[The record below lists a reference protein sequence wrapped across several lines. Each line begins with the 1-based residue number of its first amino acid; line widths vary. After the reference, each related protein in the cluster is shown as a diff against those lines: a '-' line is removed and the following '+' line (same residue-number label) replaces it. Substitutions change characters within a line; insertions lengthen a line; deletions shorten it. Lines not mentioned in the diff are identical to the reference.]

1 MIIRRYTP
9 ADCAAILLLFH
20 DTVHTINALDYSAD
34 QLAVWA
40 PKTADAARWNASL
53 SAHTSVVA
61 EEDGCILGFGDIDGD
76 YLDRL
81 YVHKDAQ
88 RRGIAT
94 AIADALETAARE
106 QQKATVTVHSSLTAK
121 PFFEKRGYRV
131 LRAQQVERGGIL
143 LPNFVM
149 CKPLSQTV

>member
-1 MIIRRYTP
+1 MTIRRYTP
-9 ADCAAILLLFH
+9 ADCAAILQLFY
-20 DTVHTINALDYSAD
+20 DTVHTVNARDYSAE

-40 PKTADAARWNASL
+40 PETADAVRWNASL

-61 EEDGCILGFGDIDGD
+61 EEEGRLLGFGDLDGD

-94 AIADALETAARE
+94 AIADALEAAAQE
-106 QQKATVTVHSSLTAK
+106 QQQTTVTVHASLTAK

-131 LRAQQVERGGIL
+131 LRAQQAERSGIFL
-143 LPNFVM
+143 INFVM
-149 CKPLSQTV
+149 CKQLLR